1 MFRRKS
7 EVMKLHIEKGEIVS
21 FGRGA
26 YSFSIIRGT
35 LWVTWPG
42 SGDVILRDG
51 DELSVRQQ
59 GKICITSMSGAF
71 ILLRRKSIL
80 PCVKEIPR
88 IAAVRGY
95 KFAVSVINCSGIGSV
110 SVDSVHSITR

>member
-42 SGDVILRDG
+42 SGDVILRNG
-51 DELSVRQQ
+51 DELSVRQH
-59 GKICITSMSGAF
+59 GRICITSMSGAF

-88 IAAVRGY
+88 IAAVKLIHVLAACITKGGGESP
-95 KFAVSVINCSGIGSV
+95 FGE
-110 SVDSVHSITR
+110 SVHSITR